1 MDVHDA
7 ISARRAYRSLEA
19 MAVTDDLIRDL
30 ARHAQLALRLRS

>member
-19 MAVTDDLIRDL
+19 MAVMDDLIRDL
-30 ARHAQLALRLRS
+30 ARHAQLAPS